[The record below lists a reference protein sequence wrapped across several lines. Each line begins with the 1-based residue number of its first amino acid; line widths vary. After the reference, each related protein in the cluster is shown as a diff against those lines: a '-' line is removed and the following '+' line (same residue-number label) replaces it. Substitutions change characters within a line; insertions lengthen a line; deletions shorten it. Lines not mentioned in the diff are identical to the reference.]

1 MSYEEDSFM
10 EGMTADEQHLYGWLV
25 SRARQEAEATIV
37 KRREYGSRDLVDVG
51 RTMALMTGRDALTDA
66 QCAELGCAFYALGK
80 QSRITSAIQR
90 DEWPSSDTWLDLH
103 VYALMVLAIRSGVW
117 SVEP

>member
-1 MSYEEDSFM
+1 MSYEDNEFIESMDS
-10 EGMTADEQHLYGWLV
+10 DERALFGWFIN
-25 SRARQEAEATIV
+25 RAKAEAEATIL

-51 RTMALMTGRDALTDA
+51 RTMALMTGRDVLTDA

-117 SVEP
+117 SMEP